1 MSDNKKNIDW
11 HDKYNAVPLFLKC
24 DCHSEGIEV
33 QYFKEDESDKGFY
46 INYWKYGITGR
57 YTEMSFIDKV
67 KYALKILRYGTLHGD
82 QVMLSINDS
91 KKLKLYLEKHIE
103 HDEHSK

>member
-1 MSDNKKNIDW
+1 
-11 HDKYNAVPLFLKC
+11 
-24 DCHSEGIEV
+24 
-33 QYFKEDESDKGFY
+33 
-46 INYWKYGITGR
+46 
-57 YTEMSFIDKV
+57 MSFIDKV

-103 HDEHSK
+103 HDEYSK